1 MNNKT
6 RKIVL
11 VVLAVFV
18 TIALAMSACGNKTP
32 LKTVYEK
39 ADVPVGMLDYIE
51 HGDDWSFIIVDTNPD
66 DEDDYYNKASID
78 LVRNLNQAMEFPSSV
93 MERMIRTTYDQGIQT
108 YEGKKFEAS
117 WTYHPNKGLCVTYEV
132 ADKK

>member
-1 MNNKT
+1 MRNKMS
-6 RKIVL
+6 KIMAAVL
-11 VVLAVFV
+11 LAAMVL
-18 TIALAMSACGNKTP
+18 TGCGNNTS

-39 ADVPVGMLDYIE
+39 ADIPVGMLDYIE
-51 HGDDWSFIIVDTNPD
+51 HGDDWSFITVDTNPD
-66 DEDDYYNKASID
+66 DEDEYYNPASVNM
-78 LVRNLNQAMEFPSSV
+78 VRNLNQAMEFPSSI
-93 MERMIRTTYDQGIQT
+93 MERMSRTTYNQGIQT

>member
-1 MNNKT
+1 
-6 RKIVL
+6 
-11 VVLAVFV
+11 
-18 TIALAMSACGNKTP
+18 MSACGNKTP

-66 DEDDYYNKASID
+66 DKDDYYNKASFD

-93 MERMIRTTYDQGIQT
+93 MERMIRTTFVQGIQT
-108 YEGKKFEAS
+108 YEGKKFEVS
-117 WTYHPNKGLCVTYEV
+117 WTFHPDKGLCVTYEV